1 MDKMREEFDRAF
13 GVVFE
18 KIEMTADV
26 AEKTRNTMLQLYS
39 AGWHDSR
46 AALVVE
52 SLPEEVQQFTDDAEY
67 MNGYD
72 SGYACALDLCKDALK
87 KAGVRYE

>member
-46 AALVVE
+46 AALVVNTSE
-52 SLPEEVQQFTDDAEY
+52 LHSG
-67 MNGYD
+67 GYHVTGCVYLSD
-72 SGYACALDLCKDALK
+72 VEDMLD
-87 KAGVRYE
+87 KAGILYE